1 MKSMTGFAY
10 REHHDKKYKITIT
23 MKSYNNRF
31 LDILIYLPPF
41 LNPLEQKIREF
52 LSKRILRGRV
62 ELYVKAA
69 ELGRATE
76 IAVDPYYVKSY
87 VQALRQLAEAAGIRE
102 KIRLSH
108 LLRIEGMLKPEQS
121 LDMDEYWRDFEP
133 VLDSVFEEFDKLRQR
148 EGRATEKDII
158 GLLEGIETEISGL
171 EAVAPQLEEKIKSD
185 LRSRFEDLLANR
197 IDENRIL
204 AETAVLLMKSDIHEE
219 LVRTRSHLESFKKI
233 LQERGSL
240 GKKLDFICQELNREV
255 NTIGAKNLLSEVDSS
270 IVVLKDTL
278 EKIREQLRN
287 VE

>member
-10 REHHDKKYKITIT
+10 REHRDKKHKITIT

-62 ELYVKAA
+62 ELYVKAV

-76 IAVDPYYVKSY
+76 IAVDPYYVESY

-121 LDMDEYWRDFEP
+121 LDMDEYWPDFEP

-148 EGRATEKDII
+148 EGKATEKDII

-171 EAVAPQLEEKIKSD
+171 EAVAPQLEEKIKND
-185 LRSRFEDLLANR
+185 LRSRFEELLANR

-219 LVRTRSHLESFKKI
+219 LVRVRSHLESFKKI

-240 GKKLDFICQELNREV
+240 GKKLDFICQELNREF
-255 NTIGAKNLLSEVDSS
+255 NTIGAKNLLSEVDRS

>member
-10 REHHDKKYKITIT
+10 REHRDKKYKITIT

-62 ELYVKAA
+62 ELYVKSA

-108 LLRIEGMLKPEQS
+108 LLRIEGMLKLELS
-121 LDMDEYWRDFEP
+121 LDMDEYWPDFEP

-185 LRSRFEDLLANR
+185 LRNRFEDLLANR

-240 GKKLDFICQELNREV
+240 GKKLDFICQELNREF

>member
-10 REHHDKKYKITIT
+10 REHRDKKHKITIT

-62 ELYVKAA
+62 ELYVKAV

-76 IAVDPYYVKSY
+76 IAVDPYYVESY
-87 VQALRQLAEAAGIRE
+87 VQALRRLAEAAGIRE

-121 LDMDEYWRDFEP
+121 LDMDEYWPDFEP

-148 EGRATEKDII
+148 EGKATEKDII

-171 EAVAPQLEEKIKSD
+171 EAVAPQLEEKIKND
-185 LRSRFEDLLANR
+185 LRSRFEELLANR

-219 LVRTRSHLESFKKI
+219 LVRVRSHLESFKKI

-240 GKKLDFICQELNREV
+240 GKKLDFICQELNREF
-255 NTIGAKNLLSEVDSS
+255 NTIGAKNLLSEVDRS

>member
-1 MKSMTGFAY
+1 
-10 REHHDKKYKITIT
+10 
-23 MKSYNNRF
+23 
-31 LDILIYLPPF
+31 
-41 LNPLEQKIREF
+41 
-52 LSKRILRGRV
+52 
-62 ELYVKAA
+62 
-69 ELGRATE
+69 
-76 IAVDPYYVKSY
+76 

-121 LDMDEYWRDFEP
+121 LDMDEYWLDFEP
-133 VLDSVFEEFDKLRQR
+133 VLDSVFKEFDKLRQR
-148 EGRATEKDII
+148 EGKATEKDII

-171 EAVAPQLEEKIKSD
+171 EAVAPQLEEKIKND
-185 LRSRFEDLLANR
+185 LRRRFEDLLANS

-219 LVRTRSHLESFKKI
+219 LVRTRSHLKSFKKI

-240 GKKLDFICQELNREV
+240 GKKLDFICQELNREF
-255 NTIGAKNLLSEVDSS
+255 NTIGAKNLLSEVDNS

>member
-10 REHHDKKYKITIT
+10 REHRDKKHKITIT

-62 ELYVKAA
+62 ELYVKAV

-76 IAVDPYYVKSY
+76 IAVDPYYVESY
-87 VQALRQLAEAAGIRE
+87 VQALRRLAEAAGIRE

-121 LDMDEYWRDFEP
+121 LDMDEYWPDFKP

-148 EGRATEKDII
+148 EGKATEKDII

-171 EAVAPQLEEKIKSD
+171 EAVAPQLEEKIKND
-185 LRSRFEDLLANR
+185 LRSRFEELLANR

-219 LVRTRSHLESFKKI
+219 LVRVRSHLESFKKI

-240 GKKLDFICQELNREV
+240 GKKLDFICQELNREF
-255 NTIGAKNLLSEVDSS
+255 NTIGAKNLLSEVDRS

>member
-62 ELYVKAA
+62 ELYVKAV

-121 LDMDEYWRDFEP
+121 LDMDEYWPDFEP

>member
-10 REHHDKKYKITIT
+10 REHRDKKYKITIT

-62 ELYVKAA
+62 ELYVKAV

-121 LDMDEYWRDFEP
+121 LDMDEYWPDFEP

-185 LRSRFEDLLANR
+185 LRNRFEDLLANR

-240 GKKLDFICQELNREV
+240 GKKLDFICQELNREF

>member
-10 REHHDKKYKITIT
+10 REHRDKKHKITIT

-62 ELYVKAA
+62 ELYVKAV

-76 IAVDPYYVKSY
+76 IAVDPYYVESY
-87 VQALRQLAEAAGIRE
+87 VQALRRLAEAAGIRE

-121 LDMDEYWRDFEP
+121 LDMDEYWPDFEP

-148 EGRATEKDII
+148 EGKATEKDII
-158 GLLEGIETEISGL
+158 GLLEGIETKISGR
-171 EAVAPQLEEKIKSD
+171 EAVAPQLEEKIKND
-185 LRSRFEDLLANR
+185 LRSRFEELLANR

-219 LVRTRSHLESFKKI
+219 LVRVRSHLESFKKI

-240 GKKLDFICQELNREV
+240 GKKLDFICQELNREF
-255 NTIGAKNLLSEVDSS
+255 NTIGAKNLLSEVDRS

>member
-10 REHHDKKYKITIT
+10 REHRDKKYKITIT

-69 ELGRATE
+69 EHGRATE

-121 LDMDEYWRDFEP
+121 LDMDEYWPDFEP

-185 LRSRFEDLLANR
+185 LRNRFEDLLANR

>member
-10 REHHDKKYKITIT
+10 REHRDKKYKITIT

-121 LDMDEYWRDFEP
+121 LDMDEYWPDFEP

>member
-121 LDMDEYWRDFEP
+121 LDMDEYWPDFEP

-185 LRSRFEDLLANR
+185 LRNRFEDLLANR

-240 GKKLDFICQELNREV
+240 GKKLDFICQELNREF
-255 NTIGAKNLLSEVDSS
+255 NTIGAKNFLSEVDSS

>member
-1 MKSMTGFAY
+1 MTGFAY
-10 REHHDKKYKITIT
+10 REHRDKKHKITIT

-62 ELYVKAA
+62 ELYVKAV

-76 IAVDPYYVKSY
+76 IAVDPYYVESY
-87 VQALRQLAEAAGIRE
+87 VQALRRLAEAAGIRE
-102 KIRLSH
+102 EIRLSH

-121 LDMDEYWRDFEP
+121 LDMDEYWPDFEP

-148 EGRATEKDII
+148 EGKATEKDII

-171 EAVAPQLEEKIKSD
+171 EAVAPQLEEKIKND
-185 LRSRFEDLLANR
+185 LRSRFEELLANR

-219 LVRTRSHLESFKKI
+219 LVRVRSHLESFKKI

-240 GKKLDFICQELNREV
+240 GKKLDFICQELNREF
-255 NTIGAKNLLSEVDSS
+255 NTIGAKNLLSEVDRS

>member
-10 REHHDKKYKITIT
+10 REHRDKKHKITIT

-31 LDILIYLPPF
+31 LDILIYLPSF

-62 ELYVKAA
+62 ELYVKAV
-69 ELGRATE
+69 ELGQVTE
-76 IAVDPYYVKSY
+76 IAVDPYYVESY

-121 LDMDEYWRDFEP
+121 LDLDEYWLDFEP

-158 GLLEGIETEISGL
+158 GLLNRIGTEISGI
-171 EAVAPQLEEKIKSD
+171 EAVAPQLEEKIKND

-240 GKKLDFICQELNREV
+240 GKKLDFICQELNREF

>member
-10 REHHDKKYKITIT
+10 REHRDKKYKITIT

-69 ELGRATE
+69 ELGRATK

-121 LDMDEYWRDFEP
+121 LDMDEYWPDFEP

-185 LRSRFEDLLANR
+185 LRNRFEDLLANR

-240 GKKLDFICQELNREV
+240 GKKLDFICQELNREF

>member
-10 REHHDKKYKITIT
+10 REHRDKKYKITIT

-121 LDMDEYWRDFEP
+121 LDMDEYWLDFEP
-133 VLDSVFEEFDKLRQR
+133 VLDSVFKEFDKLRQR
-148 EGRATEKDII
+148 EGKATEKDII
-158 GLLEGIETEISGL
+158 GLLEGIEPEISGL
-171 EAVAPQLEEKIKSD
+171 EAVAPQLEEKIKND
-185 LRSRFEDLLANR
+185 LRRRFEDLLANSV
-197 IDENRIL
+197 DENRIL
-204 AETAVLLMKSDIHEE
+204 AETAVLLMKPDIHEE
-219 LVRTRSHLESFKKI
+219 LVRTRSHLKSFKKI

-240 GKKLDFICQELNREV
+240 GKKLDFICQELNREF
-255 NTIGAKNLLSEVDSS
+255 NTIGAKNLLSEVDNS

>member
-10 REHHDKKYKITIT
+10 REHRDKKHKITIT

-62 ELYVKAA
+62 ELYVKAV

-76 IAVDPYYVKSY
+76 IAVDPYYVESY
-87 VQALRQLAEAAGIRE
+87 VQALRQLAEAAGIRA

-121 LDMDEYWRDFEP
+121 LDMDEYWPDFEP

-148 EGRATEKDII
+148 EGKATEKDII

-171 EAVAPQLEEKIKSD
+171 EAVAPQLEEKIKND
-185 LRSRFEDLLANR
+185 LRSRFEELLANR

-219 LVRTRSHLESFKKI
+219 LVRVRSHLESFKKI

-240 GKKLDFICQELNREV
+240 GKKLDFICQELNREF
-255 NTIGAKNLLSEVDSS
+255 NTIGAKNLLSEVDRS

>member
-10 REHHDKKYKITIT
+10 REHRDKKYKITIT

-102 KIRLSH
+102 EIRLSH

-121 LDMDEYWRDFEP
+121 LDMDEYWPDFEP

-185 LRSRFEDLLANR
+185 LRNRFEDLLANR

>member
-10 REHHDKKYKITIT
+10 REHRDKKYKITIT

-62 ELYVKAA
+62 ELYVKAV

-121 LDMDEYWRDFEP
+121 LDMDEYWPDFEP

-240 GKKLDFICQELNREV
+240 GKKLDFICQELNREF
-255 NTIGAKNLLSEVDSS
+255 NTIGAKNLLSEVDNS

>member
-10 REHHDKKYKITIT
+10 REHRDKKYKITIT

-121 LDMDEYWRDFEP
+121 LDMDEYWPDFEH

>member
-52 LSKRILRGRV
+52 LSKRILRGRL

-108 LLRIEGMLKPEQS
+108 LLRIEGMLKLELS
-121 LDMDEYWRDFEP
+121 LDMDEYWPDFEP

-185 LRSRFEDLLANR
+185 LRNRFEDLLANR

-240 GKKLDFICQELNREV
+240 GKKLDFICQELNREF

>member
-121 LDMDEYWRDFEP
+121 LDMDEYWPDFEP

-185 LRSRFEDLLANR
+185 LRNRFEDLLANR

-240 GKKLDFICQELNREV
+240 GKKLDFICQELNREF

>member
-1 MKSMTGFAY
+1 
-10 REHHDKKYKITIT
+10 
-23 MKSYNNRF
+23 

-62 ELYVKAA
+62 ELYVKAV

-121 LDMDEYWRDFEP
+121 LDMDEYWPDFEP

>member
-10 REHHDKKYKITIT
+10 HEHRDKKHKITIT
-23 MKSYNNRF
+23 LKSYNNRF

-41 LNPLEQKIREF
+41 LNPLEQKIRGF
-52 LSKRILRGRV
+52 LSERILRGRV
-62 ELYVKAA
+62 ELYVKAV
-69 ELGRATE
+69 ELGQATE
-76 IAVDPYYVKSY
+76 IAVDRYYVESY

-121 LDMDEYWRDFEP
+121 LDLDGYWLDFKS

-158 GLLEGIETEISGL
+158 GLLERIETEVSAL

-185 LRSRFEDLLANR
+185 LRKRFEDLLANR

-219 LVRTRSHLESFKKI
+219 LVRIRSHLESFKKI
-233 LQERGSL
+233 LQERGPM
-240 GKKLDFICQELNREV
+240 GKKLDFICQELNREI
-255 NTIGAKNLLSEVDSS
+255 NTIGAKNLLSDVDSS